1 MSIILF
7 SRPIHS
13 GKTTALQ
20 QWCDQQENV
29 HGILMPDING
39 SRKILDIKTKEIFD
53 IQCTDP
59 ENNNEPLTPVG
70 KFHFY
75 TAAFEKANRILIN
88 ALQLDPAWLI
98 IDEAGKLELDGRGFY
113 NALEKIV
120 PLYNDTKQE
129 GKLVI
134 TVRDFLCEEVIRF
147 FKIKNY
153 RLIRQVE
160 ELA

>member
-1 MSIILF
+1 MSITLF

-13 GKTTALQ
+13 GKTTELL
-20 QWCDQQENV
+20 QWCDKKKNV

-39 SRKILDIKTKEIFD
+39 GRKIMDIRTKEIFD

-59 ENNNEPLTPVG
+59 ANTTAPLTTVG

-75 TAAFEKANRILIN
+75 TAAFERANLILIN
-88 ALQLDPAWLI
+88 SLEHDPAWLI

-113 NALEKIV
+113 NALKKII
-120 PLYNDTKQE
+120 PLYDNPGDN
-129 GKLVI
+129 GGLLI
-134 TVRDFLCEEVIRF
+134 TVRDSLCEEVISF
-147 FKIKNY
+147 FKIKDC

-160 ELA
+160 ELG

>member
-1 MSIILF
+1 MSLILF

-13 GKTTALQ
+13 GKTTALL
-20 QWCDQQENV
+20 QWCDQQKNV

-39 SRKILDIKTKEIFD
+39 SRKILDIRTKEIFD

-59 ENNNEPLTPVG
+59 ANTNEPLTAVG

-75 TAAFEKANRILIN
+75 TAAFEKANLILIN
-88 ALQLDPAWLI
+88 ALQRDPAWLI

-113 NALEKIV
+113 NALENII
-120 PLYNDTKQE
+120 PLYKDTKQQ
-129 GKLVI
+129 GNLVI
-134 TVRDFLCEEVIRF
+134 TIRDSLCEEVIHF
-147 FKIKNY
+147 FRIENY
-153 RLIRQVE
+153 RLIHQVE